1 MIKALVFS
9 ICEPKHKSLSLDP
22 RLSLAG
28 SSCRG
33 MGQGEAV
40 PLGVCRFRVLGS
52 AASAGPLADGG
63 CGGLSLAAGTLP
75 SALEVSWGIL
85 REVEVVAGP

>member
-9 ICEPKHKSLSLDP
+9 IREPKHKSLSLDP

-40 PLGVCRFRVLGS
+40 PLGVRRFGVLGS
-52 AASAGPLADGG
+52 AASAGPLLMLG
-63 CGGLSLAAGTLP
+63 
-75 SALEVSWGIL
+75 VWGY
-85 REVEVVAGP
+85 RWQRGPCLQPWK